1 MLRYL
6 LKTLLQMNLFA
17 DSLAGDVSNSSEL
30 LFGLNSS
37 LAALNQSLLPS
48 GDPGGFNGSRA
59 GPEDAVPRIVE
70 QPPDLLVSRGEPA
83 TLPCRAEGRP
93 RPHIEWYK
101 DGVRVATAREDP
113 RAHRLL
119 LPSGA
124 LFFPRIVHGRRAR
137 PDEGIYTCVARNYL
151 GTAASRNASL
161 EVAVLRDDFRQPPG
175 DVVVAAGEPAVL
187 ECVPP
192 RGHPEPSVSWKKD
205 SVPLS
210 VQAGRIAIRGGKLM
224 MSHTLKSDAGMYV
237 CVASNVAGERDSGA
251 AKLVVFERPSFLR
264 RPTNQ
269 VVLADTPADFPCEV
283 QGDPL
288 PRLRWRKEEGEL
300 PPGRYEIGSDHSLRI
315 GRASAEDEGTYTCV
329 AENSVGR
336 AEASGSLSVH
346 VPPQLVTKPQ
356 DQTVTPGRTVTF
368 QCETKG
374 NPPPAVF
381 WQKEGSQILLFPSQ
395 PPAPLGRFSVSS
407 SGQLSIAAVQSGD
420 AGYYV
425 CQGVSVAGSILAR
438 ALLEVEDASSEK
450 IPPIIRRGPTNQ
462 TLTPGATALLP
473 CLVAADSQPTVQWL
487 KDGQQLEDGDPRLS
501 VLDNGTLQIRLLQE
515 ADSGLY
521 GCVATSSTGEASWS
535 GLLQVQ
541 GELPALSSGADPPR
555 SPPGAPTQPR
565 VTDITQ
571 TSATLAWQPSA
582 DIGAP
587 DASTYVIEAF
597 SPAAGSTWRTVA
609 EGVQQETHTV
619 GGLQP
624 DTIYLFLVRAA
635 SEQGLS
641 EPSPVSEAIRT
652 READALG
659 PGEDRWRQ
667 GQRELSEVA
676 LRLQKTEVLGP
687 TTLQVSWTVE
697 RPSPAVQGFRVL
709 WRVAGSGDW
718 AALDVGSPSQRS
730 AVLRGL
736 PPGGRIQTKVQP
748 YGSEGL
754 GPDSPVLDT
763 SIPEEA
769 PSAPPQAV
777 TVTLGGDGNGSI
789 TVSWAPP
796 PPAQRNGIIL
806 EYRVWCLANDSRF
819 HINQSAAGWARSA
832 VLRGLLPGLPYRT
845 QVAAATSAGVGVAS
859 APVTVRLRAPRAAEA
874 EAGLWERLARL
885 LREPACIAAAGAAGG
900 ALLLG
905 LSAALYR
912 RRRQRKELS
921 HYTSSFAYTPAVSF
935 PHAEGLSRA
944 NAGLALSSRQPVGLG
959 AAPYPWLA
967 DSWPHPPRSPTVPE
981 PRGSRCPSN
990 PDPDD
995 RYYNEA
1001 GISLYLAQMVRGATA
1016 AAPPGDGPIY
1026 STIDPE
1032 GEELRTFHGGG
1043 FPPQPPGDPG
1053 HWPSSSHSQS
1063 AQAEWSQDS
1072 GPSAGK
1078 GKLGKPV
1085 QTPSLSWSEPLP
1097 PPPPSCE
1104 LSRLGEAQS
1113 GVEEEEE
1120 EEEELHRS
1128 SEPEEWCPSLPQR
1141 SHLTEPGPPPPARGE
1156 SPSPTPSFGQ
1166 QSTATLTPSPPEP
1179 PRPHQAPRQMSP
1191 RTSPPLSLSQP
1202 SLSSLERGGPPPPR
1216 HLSPSPAPG
1225 STSGA
1230 PGRVRL
1236 VPGETTPPPQGP
1248 RARSRKKPKAPP
1260 YRRGWSPGDLP
1271 PPPLPPP
1278 EGEAEWTMGLRAAGS
1293 VPSLERDRGRE
1304 RKIAR
1309 AAPPGGHQHPHS
1321 DEGPWPL
1328 YSKPS
1333 FLQPRT
1339 QVAGTCST
1347 TDSNSSRGSG
1357 SSRGTAWSRRPERRE
1372 LGALAHLASS
1382 PGACREAK
1390 GRVWA
1395 QAVFVPL
1402 QELR

>member
-1 MLRYL
+1 R
-6 LKTLLQMNLFA
+6 
-17 DSLAGDVSNSSEL
+17 V
-30 LFGLNSS
+30 LNSR
-37 LAALNQSLLPS
+37 
-48 GDPGGFNGSRA
+48 SR
-59 GPEDAVPRIVE
+59 
-70 QPPDLLVSRGEPA
+70 L
-83 TLPCRAEGRP
+83 T
-93 RPHIEWYK
+93 
-101 DGVRVATAREDP
+101 
-113 RAHRLL
+113 
-119 LPSGA
+119 
-124 LFFPRIVHGRRAR
+124 
-137 PDEGIYTCVARNYL
+137 
-151 GTAASRNASL
+151 
-161 EVAVLRDDFRQPPG
+161 
-175 DVVVAAGEPAVL
+175 
-187 ECVPP
+187 
-192 RGHPEPSVSWKKD
+192 
-205 SVPLS
+205 
-210 VQAGRIAIRGGKLM
+210 IRGGKLM

-300 PPGRYEIGSDHSLRI
+300 PPGRCQQKAPSSLLPCPVEGEERQQTKTNRQASIGIVKRLTNTI
-315 GRASAEDEGTYTCV
+315 IIIIMGVGVEGIAV
-329 AENSVGR
+329 
-336 AEASGSLSVH
+336 
-346 VPPQLVTKPQ
+346 
-356 DQTVTPGRTVTF
+356 PGRL
-368 QCETKG
+368 CPLLCLG
-374 NPPPAVF
+374 PCPRPP
-381 WQKEGSQILLFPSQ
+381 QILLFPSQ

-438 ALLEVEDASSEK
+438 ALLEVEDGGCS
-450 IPPIIRRGPTNQ
+450 PGVGHGLRVII
-462 TLTPGATALLP
+462 LVTPGQVGVEPEFRAQDPCPSIGQRILRGGSGWGWLESTNNKAETSVNIVVFCLFILFLLYSRSSDGIFGQSV
-473 CLVAADSQPTVQWL
+473 VAGKRSGGVTPPPTHP
-487 KDGQQLEDGDPRLS
+487 GR
-501 VLDNGTLQIRLLQE
+501 
-515 ADSGLY
+515 
-521 GCVATSSTGEASWS
+521 
-535 GLLQVQ
+535 
-541 GELPALSSGADPPR
+541 ADPPR

-597 SPAAGSTWRTVA
+597 RPEVGCGLGVSGKKDEIEAQELSGVRGSCVYYS
-609 EGVQQETHTV
+609 
-619 GGLQP
+619 
-624 DTIYLFLVRAA
+624 IA
-635 SEQGLS
+635 SRGHSLLS
-641 EPSPVSEAIRT
+641 LKRPSPPILAAFLST
-652 READALG
+652 EADALG
-659 PGEDRWRQ
+659 PGGDRWRQ

-763 SIPEEA
+763 SIPEEGENGPGLA
-769 PSAPPQAV
+769 RRPGPGARVGAGAAARSRSTGYGAVGKAPPCKSMQMS
-777 TVTLGGDGNGSI
+777 L
-789 TVSWAPP
+789 PRP
-796 PPAQRNGIIL
+796 HQ
-806 EYRVWCLANDSRF
+806 VWCLANDSRF

-832 VLRGLLPGLPYRT
+832 LRGLLPGLPYRT
-845 QVAAATSAGVGVAS
+845 QVAAATSAGVGVTS
-859 APVTVRLRAPRAAEA
+859 APVTVRLRPQTHPSLPAGAPRAAEK

-885 LREPACIAAAGAAGG
+885 LREPAC
-900 ALLLG
+900 LLLG

-944 NAGLALSSRQPVGLG
+944 NARQPVGLG

-995 RYYNEA
+995 RYYNGEDPSA
-1001 GISLYLAQMVRGATA
+1001 PSHLLSRSIFPDPGLGIS
-1016 AAPPGDGPIY
+1016 P
-1026 STIDPE
+1026 
-1032 GEELRTFHGGG
+1032 GG
-1043 FPPQPPGDPG
+1043 FRPWGIEGKWAEFIERVWIPSPLKLVSTLTINLVVTDGIMNSTSSLPLPNPPSPLSSQTPDPSPPPLPGLPNPWPQPP
-1053 HWPSSSHSQS
+1053 H
-1063 AQAEWSQDS
+1063 
-1072 GPSAGK
+1072 
-1078 GKLGKPV
+1078 
-1085 QTPSLSWSEPLP
+1085 LP
-1097 PPPPSCE
+1097 PPEP
-1104 LSRLGEAQS
+1104 LGA
-1113 GVEEEEE
+1113 
-1120 EEEELHRS
+1120 LH
-1128 SEPEEWCPSLPQR
+1128 
-1141 SHLTEPGPPPPARGE
+1141 PPPHPA
-1156 SPSPTPSFGQ
+1156 
-1166 QSTATLTPSPPEP
+1166 
-1179 PRPHQAPRQMSP
+1179 
-1191 RTSPPLSLSQP
+1191 
-1202 SLSSLERGGPPPPR
+1202 
-1216 HLSPSPAPG
+1216 
-1225 STSGA
+1225 
-1230 PGRVRL
+1230 GRVRL

-1372 LGALAHLASS
+1372 
-1382 PGACREAK
+1382 
-1390 GRVWA
+1390 
-1395 QAVFVPL
+1395 
-1402 QELR
+1402 